1 MKKPIVPK
9 QFSHYYSKLHFS
21 PAVES
26 QDFVF
31 CSGATGTRPDGSIS
45 EDPEVQFRHAFE
57 TVQLYLNEAG
67 LSFDDVVDMTSYH
80 VNLRKHLEVFKVVK
94 DEFVKEPYPAWS
106 AIGVSEFITEGALV
120 EIQVIANTVNRKE
133 E

>member
-9 QFSHYYSKLHFS
+9 KFSHYYSNLHFS

-26 QDFVF
+26 QGFIF

-45 EDPEVQFRHAFE
+45 ESPEIQFRDAFE
-57 TVQLYLNEAG
+57 TVQLYLNEVG
-67 LSFDDVVDMTSYH
+67 LSFDNVVEMTTYH
-80 VNLRKHLEVFKVVK
+80 IHLREHLEVFKAVK

-120 EIQVIANTVNRKE
+120 EIRVIASRE
-133 E
+133 

>member
-9 QFSHYYSKLHFS
+9 QFSHYYSDFHFS
-21 PAVES
+21 PAIES
-26 QDFVF
+26 LCEGSGFVF
-31 CSGATGTRPDGSIS
+31 CSGATGTRSDGSIS
-45 EDPEVQFRHAFE
+45 ENPEVQFRDAFE

-67 LSFDDVVDMTSYH
+67 LSFDDVVEMTTYH
-80 VNLRKHLEVFKVVK
+80 IHLREHLEIFKAVK

-120 EIQVIANTVNRKE
+120 EIRVVASRE
-133 E
+133 